1 MRPVEDL
8 KYVWRLGYRQVKLN
22 INSLPVVQIIRDKR
36 TSSSD
41 YRAFFDQANLFYYAI
56 GLCDTKST
64 LMVMY

>member
-22 INSLPVVQIIRDKR
+22 INFLIAVQIIRDER

-41 YRAFFDQANLFYYAI
+41 YGVFFDQANLFYYAI